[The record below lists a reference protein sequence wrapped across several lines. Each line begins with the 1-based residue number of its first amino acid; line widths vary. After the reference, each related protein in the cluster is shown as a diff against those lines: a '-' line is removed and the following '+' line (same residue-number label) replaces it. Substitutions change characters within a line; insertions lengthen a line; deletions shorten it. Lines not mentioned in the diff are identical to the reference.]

1 MVPGAQHG
9 GVREP
14 AGETYFKKR
23 KASKMKKKEGPPFPR
38 SSLIMSKSLNYYTIK
53 SKSKIFVII

>member
-14 AGETYFKKR
+14 AGETYFKNR
-23 KASKMKKKEGPPFPR
+23 QASKMKKKEH
-38 SSLIMSKSLNYYTIK
+38 
-53 SKSKIFVII
+53 VICNKVSIHQVNMQYQRLHTDFEVNKHK